1 VATVNR
7 VDVLASWN
15 FKHIVNLKRV
25 HGVQLDQTFARATR
39 FWKSAVRGSLR
50 TMPKKTE
57 KKFDSVQLMRDARER
72 ISQDIAGMT
81 FEQEKA
87 YIRER
92 LQRAREGKDSHPQEH
107 AA

>member
-1 VATVNR
+1 
-7 VDVLASWN
+7 
-15 FKHIVNLKRV
+15 
-25 HGVQLDQTFARATR
+25 
-39 FWKSAVRGSLR
+39 
-50 TMPKKTE
+50 MPKKTE
-57 KKFDSVQLMRDARER
+57 KKFDSVQIMREARER

-92 LQRAREGKDSHPQEH
+92 LQRAREDKEMQPQEH

>member
-1 VATVNR
+1 
-7 VDVLASWN
+7 
-15 FKHIVNLKRV
+15 
-25 HGVQLDQTFARATR
+25 
-39 FWKSAVRGSLR
+39 
-50 TMPKKTE
+50 MPKKTE
-57 KKFDSVQLMRDARER
+57 KKFDSVQMMREARER

-92 LQRAREGKDSHPQEH
+92 LQQVREGKEPQPQEH